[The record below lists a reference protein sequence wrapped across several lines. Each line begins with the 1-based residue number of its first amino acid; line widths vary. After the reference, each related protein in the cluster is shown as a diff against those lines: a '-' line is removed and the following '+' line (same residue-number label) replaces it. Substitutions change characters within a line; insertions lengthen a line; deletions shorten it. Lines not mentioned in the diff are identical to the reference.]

1 MKTVGCDIT
10 LHLIY
15 LSGQKKVVKTIG
27 CDITLHLIYLSGQ
40 SSCFLVKANKF
51 WWYLSN
57 CRKGLI
63 EFGRCESEMWFTVY
77 LFYFYCNFNNSWLW
91 YEFGCHVGRWS
102 CLVEIKEKKPIKY
115 WLHPFKHAFVRWFG
129 CWHLRIDLQ
138 QGTALQIVIFWVL
151 LWYGRRCW
159 KNAWLSERLE
169 NNGMSWIG
177 LAKNSR
183 LKLSRNRLA
192 WAARLY
198 CIWTDR
204 NASLHNGNLRSEAKA
219 FYLQKSQKLNL
230 KQKFYTYSGRSLL
243 LFLTLISF
251 EVVVLVYLVVC

>member
-1 MKTVGCDIT
+1 
-10 LHLIY
+10 
-15 LSGQKKVVKTIG
+15 
-27 CDITLHLIYLSGQ
+27 
-40 SSCFLVKANKF
+40 
-51 WWYLSN
+51 
-57 CRKGLI
+57 
-63 EFGRCESEMWFTVY
+63 MWFTVY

-115 WLHPFKHAFVRWFG
+115 WLYPFKHAFVRWFG

-138 QGTALQIVIFWVL
+138 QNTALQIVIFWVL
-151 LWYGRRCW
+151 LWYGR
-159 KNAWLSERLE
+159 
-169 NNGMSWIG
+169 SWIG

-251 EVVVLVYLVVC
+251 EVVVLVYLVVCLLMRLVFSLFSDVRVAWTATTVAACFISCTLSWLNKTSYSSMKRKSFWLLTNFFSVLLLP